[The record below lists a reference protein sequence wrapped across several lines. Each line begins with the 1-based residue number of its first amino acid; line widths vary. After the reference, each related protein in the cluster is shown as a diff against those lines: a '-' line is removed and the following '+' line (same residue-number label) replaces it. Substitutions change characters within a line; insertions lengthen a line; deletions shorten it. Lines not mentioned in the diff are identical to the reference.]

1 MLCEKCG
8 GRVGENGRCLLC
20 GADNSAVD
28 YTPVAN
34 PKSRPVPSVRVIAL
48 MGLVIVLDILAVSFG
63 IAGLL
68 SSAQSWGMRLAV
80 GGFVLLAAGE
90 ITVCIFVM
98 RRKRW
103 ALRACIGLAVAGA
116 VGQLVTLRFLP
127 ILFKALLLYFVFH
140 EDWDNFA

>member
-1 MLCEKCG
+1 MICEKCG

-48 MGLVIVLDILAVSFG
+48 MGLVIVLDILAVG
-63 IAGLL
+63 GL
-68 SSAQSWGMRLAV
+68 
-80 GGFVLLAAGE
+80 VLLAAGE

-98 RRKRW
+98 RMKRW

-116 VGQLVTLRFLP
+116 VGQLVTLQFLP
-127 ILFKALLLYFVFH
+127 ILFKALLLYFVFL